1 MLTYARCA
9 GGTESSK
16 ECEAGQYCPANSS
29 APLPCPEGLT
39 SARRA
44 AAFSDCNVC
53 VPSFLPVQSR
63 CVLAAVLV
71 PAVVLPLLGAIGAL
85 VFAYVYYTK
94 GALLSLLAFLEV
106 QIFFFPFLHEYKRTN
121 GFVLLYSCKQT
132 DGQIRV
138 QADKNLT
145 QMPPQSGGE

>member
-71 PAVVLPLLGAIGAL
+71 PAVVLPLLAAIGAL

-94 GALLSLLAFLEV
+94 GAPLSLLAFLV
-106 QIFFFPFLHEYKRTN
+106 QKQYFSFFVLVQKDKRI
-121 GFVLLYSCKQT
+121 VLLYACKRT
-132 DGQIRV
+132 DGRNTSTSGQ
-138 QADKNLT
+138 KLT

>member
-44 AAFSDCNVC
+44 AAFSECNVC
-53 VPSFLPVQSR
+53 VPFFLPVQSR

-71 PAVVLPLLGAIGAL
+71 PAVVLPLLAAIGAL

-94 GALLSLLAFLEV
+94 GAPLSLLAFLV
-106 QIFFFPFLHEYKRTN
+106 QKQYFSFFALVQKDKRICP
-121 GFVLLYSCKQT
+121 FVLVQTT
-132 DGQIRV
+132 DGQILV
-138 QADKNLT
+138 QADKN
-145 QMPPQSGGE
+145 

>member
-53 VPSFLPVQSR
+53 VPFFLPVQRR

-71 PAVVLPLLGAIGAL
+71 PAVVLPLLAAIGAL
-85 VFAYVYYTK
+85 VFAYVYYIK
-94 GALLSLLAFLEV
+94 GAPLSLLAFLV
-106 QIFFFPFLHEYKRTN
+106 QKQYFSFFCTSAEGQTDLKDKRICP
-121 GFVLLYSCKQT
+121 FVLVQTT
-132 DGQIRV
+132 DGQILV
-138 QADKNLT
+138 QADKN
-145 QMPPQSGGE
+145 

>member
-106 QIFFFPFLHEYKRTN
+106 QIFFFLFCTSTKGQTDLSFCTRANGQTDKYEYKRT
-121 GFVLLYSCKQT
+121 KT
-132 DGQIRV
+132 
-138 QADKNLT
+138 
-145 QMPPQSGGE
+145 